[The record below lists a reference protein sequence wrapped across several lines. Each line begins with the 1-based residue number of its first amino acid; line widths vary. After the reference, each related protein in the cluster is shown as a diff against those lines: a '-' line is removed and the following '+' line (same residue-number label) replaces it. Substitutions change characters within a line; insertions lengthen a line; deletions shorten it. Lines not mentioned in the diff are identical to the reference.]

1 MEQFLHATN
10 LLETIVSEAE
20 ANSDVARELASGLS
34 TAQLNWRPAADK
46 WSIAQCLDHL
56 TITSHKFDEYF
67 SEALA
72 RGRKRWPVI
81 SGPTYRP
88 SFMGGWLAKQINPE
102 GGRNLPAPKIFRPA
116 ESSSID
122 EPLEKFLKQQARFLD
137 FVRHTSG
144 VDYNKTRIR
153 SPVTPLIRYSLAD
166 AFVITVLHGRR
177 HLAQAR
183 RVLEAS
189 GFPN

>member
-10 LLETIVSEAE
+10 LLETIVAEAE
-20 ANSDVARELASGLS
+20 ANSDAARELASGLS
-34 TAQLNWRPAADK
+34 TAQLNWRPTPDK

-56 TITSHKFDEYF
+56 AISSNSFDGYF

-72 RGRKRWPVI
+72 RGRKRWPVSI
-81 SGPTYRP
+81 DPAYRP
-88 SFMGGWLAKQINPE
+88 SFMGGLLIKQVNPE
-102 GGRNLPAPKIFRPA
+102 GGRNLSAPKIFRPA

-122 EPLEKFLKQQARFLD
+122 EPLEKFLKQQTRFLE
-137 FVRHTSG
+137 FVRQTSG

-166 AFVITVLHGRR
+166 AFVVTVLHGRR

-189 GFPN
+189 GFPD

>member
-10 LLETIVSEAE
+10 LLETIVAESE
-20 ANSDVARELASGLS
+20 ANSDAARELASGLS
-34 TAQLNWRPAADK
+34 PAQLNWRPTPDK

-56 TITSHKFDEYF
+56 TISSNSFDGYF
-67 SEALA
+67 SEALV
-72 RGRKRWPVI
+72 RGRKRWPV
-81 SGPTYRP
+81 SSVPAYRP
-88 SFMGGWLAKQINPE
+88 SFMGGLLIKQVNPE
-102 GGRNLPAPKIFRPA
+102 GGRNLSAPKIFRPA

-122 EPLEKFLKQQARFLD
+122 EPLEKFLKQQTRFLE
-137 FVRHTSG
+137 FVRQTSG

-166 AFVITVLHGRR
+166 AFVVTVVHGRR

-183 RVLEAS
+183 RVLETS
-189 GFPN
+189 GFPA